1 MSYNSTSSWIKLDR
15 RILKWG
21 WYSDMNVK
29 GVFLHLL
36 LIASYED
43 GEYLGNKIKRGQAI
57 IGTVETANQLGI
69 TRQQLRT
76 ALSKLEKSGEISK
89 KTTNKFTLITIE
101 NYNKYQDVTL
111 ISNQRAT
118 NEQPTD
124 NQRATNEQP
133 TDNQRVTNEQPTD
146 NQRVT
151 TLKNVKKLKKVK
163 NNIYIRP
170 HAGEFENVKLTS
182 EELEKLKADYDYCYE
197 EYIEK
202 LSSYL
207 AQTGKRYKSHYATLL
222 NWIRRD
228 GKEKQETKQDNA
240 VKVTVV

>member
-101 NYNKYQDVTL
+101 NYNKYQNVTL
-111 ISNQRAT
+111 ISNQRV
-118 NEQPTD
+118 
-124 NQRATNEQP
+124 TNEQP
-133 TDNQRVTNEQPTD
+133 TDNQRVTNEQPTS

-170 HAGEFENVKLTS
+170 HAGEFENVKLTK
-182 EELEKLKADYDYCYE
+182 EELDKLQVSYSDCYE

-228 GKEKQETKQDNA
+228 GKEKRETKQDNA

>member
-1 MSYNSTSSWIKLDR
+1 MNYNSTSSWIKLDR
-15 RILKWG
+15 RILRWG

-43 GEYLGNKIKRGQAI
+43 GEYLGSKIKRGQAI
-57 IGTVETANQLGI
+57 IGTVETAKQLGI

-89 KTTNKFTLITIE
+89 KTTNKFTLVTIE
-101 NYNKYQDVTL
+101 NYSKYQDITS
-111 ISNQRAT
+111 ISNQRIT

-124 NQRATNEQP
+124 NQRAT
-133 TDNQRVTNEQPTD
+133 
-146 NQRVT
+146 
-151 TLKNVKKLKKVK
+151 TLKNVKNVKNVK

-170 HAGEFENVKLTS
+170 HAGEFENVKLTK
-182 EELEKLKADYDYCYE
+182 EELDKLQVSYSDCYE

-228 GKEKQETKQDNA
+228 GKEKQDKQKGNA

>member
-21 WYSDMNVK
+21 WYSDINVK
-29 GVFLHLL
+29 VTFLHLL
-36 LIASYED
+36 LIASYEG
-43 GEYLGNKIKRGQAI
+43 GEFLGEEIKRGQAV
-57 IGTVETANQLGI
+57 IGINETSKEIGI
-69 TRQQLRT
+69 TPRQFRT
-76 ALSKLEKSGEISK
+76 ALSKLEKNGEITK
-89 KTTNKFTLITIE
+89 KATSKFTIITVE
-101 NYNKYQDVTL
+101 NYSKYQDVLTE
-111 ISNQRAT
+111 SDKRMT
-118 NEQPTD
+118 NERQTD
-124 NQRATNEQP
+124 
-133 TDNQRVTNEQPTD
+133 DNIQES
-146 NQRVT
+146 
-151 TLKNVKKLKKVK
+151 KESKKVK

-182 EELEKLKADYDYCYE
+182 EELDKLKADYDYCYE

-228 GKEKQETKQDNA
+228 GKEKQEMKQDNT

>member
-43 GEYLGNKIKRGQAI
+43 GEYLGSKIKRGQAI
-57 IGTVETANQLGI
+57 IGTIETANQLGI

-111 ISNQRAT
+111 ISNQR
-118 NEQPTD
+118 
-124 NQRATNEQP
+124 
-133 TDNQRVTNEQPTD
+133 VTNEQPTD

-170 HAGEFENVKLTS
+170 HAGEFENVKLTK
-182 EELEKLKADYDYCYE
+182 EELDKLQVSYSDCYE

-228 GKEKQETKQDNA
+228 GKEKQETKQNNA

>member
-43 GEYLGNKIKRGQAI
+43 GEHLGNKIKRGQAI

-101 NYNKYQDVTL
+101 NYSKYQDTIL
-111 ISNQRAT
+111 ISNQRV
-118 NEQPTD
+118 
-124 NQRATNEQP
+124 TNEQP
-133 TDNQRVTNEQPTD
+133 TDNQRVTNEQPTS

-151 TLKNVKKLKKVK
+151 TLKNVKKLKNVK

-228 GKEKQETKQDNA
+228 GKEKQETKQNNA

>member
-111 ISNQRAT
+111 ISNQRV
-118 NEQPTD
+118 
-124 NQRATNEQP
+124 TNEQP
-133 TDNQRVTNEQPTD
+133 TDNQRVTNEQPTS

-170 HAGEFENVKLTS
+170 HAGEFENVKLTK
-182 EELEKLKADYDYCYE
+182 EELDKLQVSYSDCYE

-228 GKEKQETKQDNA
+228 GKEKRETKQDNA

>member
-124 NQRATNEQP
+124 NQRAT
-133 TDNQRVTNEQPTD
+133 
-146 NQRVT
+146 

-228 GKEKQETKQDNA
+228 GKEKRETKQNNA

>member
-101 NYNKYQDVTL
+101 NYSKYQDAIL
-111 ISNQRAT
+111 IS
-118 NEQPTD
+118 
-124 NQRATNEQP
+124 
-133 TDNQRVTNEQPTD
+133 NQRVTNEQPTS
-146 NQRVT
+146 NQRAT

-170 HAGEFENVKLTS
+170 HAGEFENVKLTK
-182 EELEKLKADYDYCYE
+182 EELDKLQVSYSDCYE

-228 GKEKQETKQDNA
+228 GKEKQDKQKGNT

>member
-111 ISNQRAT
+111 VSNQRAT

-124 NQRATNEQP
+124 NQRA
-133 TDNQRVTNEQPTD
+133 
-146 NQRVT
+146 T

-228 GKEKQETKQDNA
+228 GKEKQETKQNNA
-240 VKVTVV
+240 AKVTVV

>member
-124 NQRATNEQP
+124 NQR
-133 TDNQRVTNEQPTD
+133 VTNEQPTS

-151 TLKNVKKLKKVK
+151 TLKNVKNVKNVK

-170 HAGEFENVKLTS
+170 HAGEFENVKLTK
-182 EELEKLKADYDYCYE
+182 EELDKLQVSYSDCYE

-228 GKEKQETKQDNA
+228 GKEKQDKQKGNT

>member
-124 NQRATNEQP
+124 NQR
-133 TDNQRVTNEQPTD
+133 VTNEQPTS
-146 NQRVT
+146 NQRAT

-170 HAGEFENVKLTS
+170 HAGEFENVKLTK
-182 EELEKLKADYDYCYE
+182 EELDKLQVSYSDCYE

-228 GKEKQETKQDNA
+228 GKEKQDKQKGNA

>member
-1 MSYNSTSSWIKLDR
+1 MNYNSTSSWIKLDR
-15 RILKWG
+15 RILRWG

-43 GEYLGNKIKRGQAI
+43 GEYLGSKIKRGQAI
-57 IGTVETANQLGI
+57 IGTVETAKQLGI

-89 KTTNKFTLITIE
+89 KTTNKFTLVTIE
-101 NYNKYQDVTL
+101 NYSKYQDITS
-111 ISNQRAT
+111 ISNQRIT

-124 NQRATNEQP
+124 NQRAT
-133 TDNQRVTNEQPTD
+133 
-146 NQRVT
+146 
-151 TLKNVKKLKKVK
+151 TLKNVKNVK

-170 HAGEFENVKLTS
+170 HAGEFENVKLTK
-182 EELEKLKADYDYCYE
+182 EELDKLQVSYSDCYE

-228 GKEKQETKQDNA
+228 GKEKQDKQKGNA

>member
-43 GEYLGNKIKRGQAI
+43 GEYLGSKIKRGQAI
-57 IGTVETANQLGI
+57 IGTVETAKQLGI

-89 KTTNKFTLITIE
+89 KTTNKFTLVTIE
-101 NYNKYQDVTL
+101 NYSKYQDITS
-111 ISNQRAT
+111 ISNQRIT

-124 NQRATNEQP
+124 NQRAT
-133 TDNQRVTNEQPTD
+133 
-146 NQRVT
+146 
-151 TLKNVKKLKKVK
+151 TLKNVKNVKNVK

-228 GKEKQETKQDNA
+228 GKEKRETKQNNA

>member
-89 KTTNKFTLITIE
+89 KTTNKFTLVTIE
-101 NYNKYQDVTL
+101 NYSKYQDITS
-111 ISNQRAT
+111 ISNQRIT

-124 NQRATNEQP
+124 NQRAT
-133 TDNQRVTNEQPTD
+133 
-146 NQRVT
+146 
-151 TLKNVKKLKKVK
+151 TLKNAKKLKKVK

-170 HAGEFENVKLTS
+170 HAGEFENVKLTK
-182 EELEKLKADYDYCYE
+182 EELDKLQVSYSDCYE

-228 GKEKQETKQDNA
+228 GKEKRETKQNNA

>member
-43 GEYLGNKIKRGQAI
+43 GEYLGSKIKRGQAI
-57 IGTVETANQLGI
+57 IGTVETAKQLGI

-89 KTTNKFTLITIE
+89 KTTNKFTLVTIE
-101 NYNKYQDVTL
+101 NYSKYQDIIS
-111 ISNQRAT
+111 ISNQRIT

-124 NQRATNEQP
+124 NQRAT
-133 TDNQRVTNEQPTD
+133 
-146 NQRVT
+146 
-151 TLKNVKKLKKVK
+151 TLKNVKNVKNVK

-228 GKEKQETKQDNA
+228 GKEKRETKQNNA

>member
-21 WYSDMNVK
+21 WYSDINVK
-29 GVFLHLL
+29 VTFLHLL
-36 LIASYED
+36 LIASYEG
-43 GEYLGNKIKRGQAI
+43 GEFLGEEIKRGQAV
-57 IGTVETANQLGI
+57 IGINKTSKEIGI
-69 TRQQLRT
+69 TPRQFRT
-76 ALSKLEKSGEISK
+76 ALSKLEKNGEITK
-89 KTTNKFTLITIE
+89 KATSKFTVITVE
-101 NYNKYQDVTL
+101 NYSKYQDV
-111 ISNQRAT
+111 
-118 NEQPTD
+118 PTESDKQMTSERQTDDKQMTSERQTSD
-124 NQRATNEQP
+124 NIQESK
-133 TDNQRVTNEQPTD
+133 ES
-146 NQRVT
+146 
-151 TLKNVKKLKKVK
+151 KESKKVK

-170 HAGEFENVKLTS
+170 HAGEFENVKLTK
-182 EELEKLKADYDYCYE
+182 EELDKLQISYSDCYE

>member
-29 GVFLHLL
+29 CVFLHLL

-43 GEYLGNKIKRGQAI
+43 GEYLGNKIKRGQTI

-111 ISNQRAT
+111 ISNQR
-118 NEQPTD
+118 
-124 NQRATNEQP
+124 
-133 TDNQRVTNEQPTD
+133 VTNEQPTD

-170 HAGEFENVKLTS
+170 YAGEFENVKLTK
-182 EELEKLKADYDYCYE
+182 EELDKLQVSYSDCYE

-228 GKEKQETKQDNA
+228 GKEKRETKQNNA

>member
-101 NYNKYQDVTL
+101 NYSKYQDAIL
-111 ISNQRAT
+111 ISNQRV
-118 NEQPTD
+118 
-124 NQRATNEQP
+124 TNEQP
-133 TDNQRVTNEQPTD
+133 TDNQRVTNEQPTS
-146 NQRVT
+146 NQQVT
-151 TLKNVKKLKKVK
+151 TLKNVKKLKKAK
-163 NNIYIRP
+163 NNIYMRP

-182 EELEKLKADYDYCYE
+182 EELEKLKANYDYCYE

-228 GKEKQETKQDNA
+228 GKEKRETKQDNA
-240 VKVTVV
+240 VKVTMV